1 MMRIRQ
7 LYSMCLLAGT
17 LLSSAGSPS
26 IAKTQNNLPVA
37 ADVPAQ
43 PLRAQVRT
51 IIDTCNALGSP
62 LPYNTITAMAAAMT
76 EPKEER
82 QVERI
87 QQILD
92 QNCLLALQINP
103 ESRVTVVPGPARP
116 TLLQKEWKLYLIKVY
131 NQAGVT
137 APLHPS
143 SPELMTGIADKN
155 QDHWLDM
162 KVYSQQNWV
171 NYNGNDPAPPA
182 DKPLTGLPVEYR
194 IVQIYSR
201 DAGMRQAKLRFDV
214 GQGTQDLGFRN
225 EADMLFRCQPTLE
238 VTLHVRDEKGAPS
251 MAMFQFR
258 DAAGHVYP
266 SEVGRL
272 APDFFFQ
279 PQVYRA
285 DGEKVHLPAGAFT
298 VMAGRGPE
306 YKVETSQ
313 HVFDA
318 THKSLSVK
326 LARWID
332 PSAGGWW
339 SGDHH
344 IHAAGCKHYT
354 NPTAGVTAADMMRSC
369 LGEDLKVG
377 CNLTWGPCFD
387 YQKQF
392 FTGSIDKVSRYPYLL
407 RYDVEVSGFGS
418 HESGHLCL
426 LRLKNEIYPGGDS
439 YHHWP
444 KLGLSTLRWAK
455 AQGAVCGPAHSGFG
469 IETGTTD
476 LPSYNVPKFNGIGAN
491 EYIVDVTHL
500 VPGADGTPV
509 QAVDFM
515 STCDTPYLNELNIW
529 YHTLNCG
536 YRTRISGETDFPCI
550 SGERVGKGR
559 SYVKLD
565 KQLDFDAWTQGI
577 HDGRCYVS
585 DGLSHLMD
593 FSVNGLGVGE
603 NGSQLT
609 LNAPGTVQIKVNA
622 AAMLASSAPPSPPT
636 DSYWSVERARI
647 GASRTVPVEVI
658 VNGKPVAKEILTADG
673 SRKSLSFQVAIKQS
687 SWVAVRILGSSH
699 TNPVFVLVEGK
710 PIRASK
716 RSAEWC
722 LAGVEQC
729 WKSKQQFYAQT
740 GETAEATR
748 AYDHARDEYKK
759 ILAET
764 AAEAE

>member
-1 MMRIRQ
+1 MKHK
-7 LYSMCLLAGT
+7 LAAFSNLAILGAA
-17 LLSSAGSPS
+17 LIPSAVIASPQQTT
-26 IAKTQNNLPVA
+26 IPVA
-37 ADVPAQ
+37 LGVPAQ
-43 PLRAQVRT
+43 PLRAQVRS

-62 LPYNTITAMAAAMT
+62 LPYSTVSAIASAMA
-76 EPKEER
+76 EQNEDR
-82 QVERI
+82 QTERI
-87 QQILD
+87 QQALD
-92 QNCLLALQINP
+92 QICLLAIQINP
-103 ESRVTVVPGPARP
+103 ESRVTVASGPARP
-116 TLLQKEWKLYLIKVY
+116 ILLEKEWKLYLVKVY

-137 APLHPS
+137 SALHAS
-143 SPELMTGIADKN
+143 SPEQIRDASDAHK
-155 QDHWLDM
+155 DHFIDM

-182 DKPLTGLPVEYR
+182 DKPLTGLPIEYR

-201 DAGMRQAKLRFDV
+201 DAGMKQARLRFDV

-225 EADMLFRCQPTLE
+225 ETELLFRCQPTVE
-238 VTLHVRDEKGAPS
+238 VTVHVKDEKGTPS
-251 MAMFQFR
+251 MAMLQIK
-258 DAAGHVYP
+258 DNAGHVYP

-285 DGEKVHLPAGAFT
+285 DGEKVRVPAGTFT
-298 VMAGRGPE
+298 VSAGRGPE
-306 YKVETSQ
+306 YVTSTSEQ
-313 HVFDA
+313 LFDPRHR
-318 THKSLSVK
+318 TLNVK

-332 PSAGGWW
+332 PSSQGWW

-344 IHAAGCKHYT
+344 IHAAGCRHYT
-354 NPTAGVTAADMMRSC
+354 NPTAGVSAADMMRSC

-392 FTGSIDKVSRYPYLL
+392 FTGKIDRVSKYPYLL

-418 HESGHLCL
+418 HQSGHLCL
-426 LRLKNEIYPGGDS
+426 LRLKSEIYPGGDS
-439 YHHWP
+439 YRHWP
-444 KLGLSTLRWAK
+444 ALGLSTLRWAK

-469 IETGTTD
+469 IETGTMD

-491 EYIVDVTHL
+491 EYIVDVTHRVPGPDGTL
-500 VPGADGTPV
+500 VP
-509 QAVDFM
+509 AVDFM

-565 KQLDFDAWTQGI
+565 SRLDFDAWTEGI
-577 HDGRCYVS
+577 RQGRCYVS

-603 NGSQLT
+603 KGSELP
-609 LNAPGTVQIKVNA
+609 LDAPQEVTVKVNA
-622 AAMLASSAPPSPPT
+622 AALLSQTAPGSPPN
-636 DSYWSVERARI
+636 DSYWSIERARI
-647 GASRTVPVEVI
+647 GASRTVPVEVV
-658 VNGKPVAKEILTADG
+658 VNGESVSKQILAADG
-673 SRKSLSFQVAIKQS
+673 KLNALTFKVKIQRS
-687 SWVAVRILGSSH
+687 SWIAVRITGSSH
-699 TNPVFVLVEGK
+699 TNPIFVLVQGK
-710 PIRASK
+710 PIRASR

-722 LAGVEQC
+722 LQGVEQC

-740 GETAEATR
+740 GETAEAQR
-748 AYDHARDEYKK
+748 AYDHARAEYRR

-764 AAEAE
+764 STQTQ